1 MRIGI
6 DLDDT
11 VAECAVPY
19 VREFAREFGLDLPV
33 EGVGWHTLSEVET
46 VPQAEKDR
54 FRIALYDGPFFE
66 QLEPY
71 ADCPAT
77 LERMVRAGHEL
88 HFITARAERR
98 RVVTETWL
106 RRKGLMEHARAV
118 HLKPMGDFVPDA
130 PRGRY
135 DANSSARFKVRL
147 ARALALDVFCED
159 DATIARALAG
169 AGTRV
174 WLFDQPWNRDVDGE
188 RIERVGGWQDVAV
201 ALRLP

>member
-1 MRIGI
+1 M
-6 DLDDT
+6 
-11 VAECAVPY
+11 
-19 VREFAREFGLDLPV
+19 REFAREFGVDLPAV
-33 EGVGWHTLSEVET
+33 DVGWHTLSAIDS
-46 VPQAEKDR
+46 VPQEAKDR

-135 DANSSARFKVRL
+135 DARSSARFKVRI
-147 ARALALDVFCED
+147 AGELALDVFCED
-159 DATIARALAG
+159 DATIARALAE

-174 WLFDQPWNRDVDGE
+174 WLFDQPWNRDVSGE
-188 RIERVGGWQDVAV
+188 RIERVRGWQDVAA
-201 ALRLP
+201 ALDLP